1 MNKVQKKGGCG
12 GGVCAEQTLEV
23 LCDDDSTYK
32 LEHPIVYLLY
42 YTKVKQLC
50 PSGTLRSTEQHIF
63 PVVSSSL

>member
-1 MNKVQKKGGCG
+1 MIIWTKYKKKGGG
-12 GGVCAEQTLEV
+12 GAEQTLQV

-50 PSGTLRSTEQHIF
+50 PSGTLRSTEQHVF